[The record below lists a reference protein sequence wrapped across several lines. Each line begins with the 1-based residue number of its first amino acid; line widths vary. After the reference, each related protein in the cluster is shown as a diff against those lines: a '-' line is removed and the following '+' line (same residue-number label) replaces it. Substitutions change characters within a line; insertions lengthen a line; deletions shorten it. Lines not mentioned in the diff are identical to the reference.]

1 LVTIADEEAPVFDIS
16 CQFDF
21 EFFTSQGVDCPSDA
35 GFSFVEGDEFPITEG
50 YTIAG
55 VDIPSL
61 FGCVVDNCAADE
73 NIIIRAA
80 VITEVGDGCS
90 TTFTVVFEALDEC
103 GNVGGGFSCNYTIT
117 DDVAPELLMPE
128 EPSMHITCMA
138 VDYAMLLDY
147 VDGNISN
154 TQMSFYESF
163 LAGIFIQNGLTP
175 IEAIDN
181 CNDASFSE
189 TGIEISTDVDC
200 PAKATGRCVFVASDA
215 CGNESEPSYIEL
227 VVIDNTTL
235 HIFCPADLVVTCG
248 SNTSPDVTGF
258 ATATDNCI
266 GIMKVTYEDL
276 YVSDICPSSFVRLWT
291 AVDECG
297 NVATCEQLITTVEER
312 VCVTA
317 PNGLEAEVVGSNS
330 IQFSWN
336 PVPNS
341 VACRVFGRASG
352 SSANITLGT
361 VMRAEPSGF
370 MFTSGQLQDGLLIE
384 WRVICACELS
394 PLTTSP
400 YSPWTQFYFLS
411 DDNKSNDA
419 ANDEGEQ
426 LKGEL
431 YPDPTRSTV
440 FINSEFKEGE
450 TLTVMDLSGK
460 VVGQYNVPLASGLFE
475 INLAELEGGVYF
487 IQPSGFN
494 GRSQTYKVVKNN

>member
-1 LVTIADEEAPVFDIS
+1 LNITDNVAPVITCPADV
-16 CQFDF
+16 
-21 EFFTSQGVDCPSDA
+21 EVDCTADNSPASTGMATATDDCGQEATVDFSD
-35 GFSFVEGDEFPITEG
+35 GTVSGTCP
-50 YTIAG
+50 
-55 VDIPSL
+55 
-61 FGCVVDNCAADE
+61 
-73 NIIIRAA
+73 
-80 VITEVGDGCS
+80 EV
-90 TTFTVVFEALDEC
+90 FTRTWTATDAC
-103 GNVGGGFSCNYTIT
+103 GNTSSCDQLITIT
-117 DDVAPELLMPE
+117 DTTAPELLMPE
-128 EPSMHITCMA
+128 ETSMHITCMA

-147 VDGNISN
+147 VDGNLSS
-154 TQMSFYESF
+154 TQMSVYESF

-200 PAKATGRCVFVASDA
+200 PAKATVRCVFVASDA
-215 CGNESEPSYIEL
+215 CGNESEPSYTEL
-227 VVIDNTTL
+227 VVIDNTTP

-248 SNTSPDVTGF
+248 SDTSPDVTGF
-258 ATATDNCI
+258 ATATDNCV
-266 GIMKVTYEDL
+266 GVMEVSYEDL

-297 NVATCEQLITTVEER
+297 NVATCEQLITTVEEG

-341 VACRVFGRASG
+341 VACRVFGRALG

-361 VMRAEPSGF
+361 VMGAEPSGF

-400 YSPWTQFYFLS
+400 YSSWTQFYFLS

-426 LKGEL
+426 LKGKL
-431 YPDPTRSTV
+431 YPNPTRSTV

-450 TLTVMDLSGK
+450 TLTIMDLSGK
-460 VVGQYNVPLASGLFE
+460 VVGQYNVPAASGLFE

-487 IQPSGFN
+487 IQHLGLN